1 MLRGVTWGRLPLVRP
16 IDDRCNDLEWLRR
29 EQTVAEELPEHVRRN
44 REEWDKWAESFG
56 VWAPRA
62 WAAEAPDWGIFSVPD
77 AQLGALPASVDGLD
91 VVELGCGT
99 AYFSAWL
106 ARRGARPVGIDNSPG
121 QLATAR
127 QMQERFDLSFPLHLG
142 NAEQT
147 PFPDGSFDLA
157 ISEYGASIWCD
168 PYKWI
173 PEVARILRPGGQL
186 IYLVNGTI
194 MMLCT
199 PFDALEDTPAG
210 ERLARPYFGLGRTEW
225 PDNNAVEFTLGYG
238 DWIRL
243 LRANGFEVEDMIE
256 VRPSEGA
263 TTDFKTVTLEWA
275 RQWPCEEIW
284 KARKRSPE

>member
-1 MLRGVTWGRLPLVRP
+1 ME
-16 IDDRCNDLEWLRR
+16 D
-29 EQTVAEELPEHVRRN
+29 ELPEHVRRN
-44 REEWDKWAESFG
+44 RAEWDKWAGSYAE
-56 VWAPRA
+56 WAPRA
-62 WAAEAPDWGIFSVPD
+62 WAATEPTWGIFSVPD

-106 ARRGARPVGIDNSPG
+106 ARWGARPVGIDNSPE

-127 QMQERFDLSFPLHLG
+127 RMQEQFDLSFPLHLG

-147 PFPDGSFDLA
+147 PFPDASFDLA

-168 PYKWI
+168 PYQWI

-199 PFDALEDTPAG
+199 PIDALEDTPAST
-210 ERLARPYFGLGRTEW
+210 RLERPYFGLGRMEW
-225 PDNNAVEFTLGYG
+225 PDTDAVEFVLGYG

-243 LRANGFEVEDMIE
+243 LRANGFEVEDLIE
-256 VRPSEGA
+256 VRPPEGA
-263 TTDFKTVTLEWA
+263 TTDFKMVTLDWA

-284 KARKRSPE
+284 KARKR